1 MIRCTRHWIGSRRG
15 LRERDNVTNGLFVG
29 EQHDQTVEAERD
41 ATMRR
46 RAKLER
52 MDEVTELLF
61 NLFIGKAAYFQDEPL
76 FLGIVNTDRTATH
89 FKTIHD
95 QVI

>member
-1 MIRCTRHWIGSRRG
+1 
-15 LRERDNVTNGLFVG
+15 
-29 EQHDQTVEAERD
+29 
-41 ATMRR
+41 MRR

-52 MDEVTELLF
+52 MDEVTEFLF
-61 NLFIGKAAYFQDEPL
+61 DLFIGEAAYLQDAFL